1 MATIAQWAEGAR
13 LRTLPL
19 AIAPVLIG
27 TGAAFGAI
35 GGFSS
40 LIIGSVDPAD
50 RPELGIGTLLFRA
63 LLAVIVSLGLQIGSN
78 FANDYSDGIRGTDD
92 VRVGPQRLTA
102 SGAVPPGAVKRAAF
116 ISFGV
121 AALAGIVLVLVSQ
134 SWWFVPVGIL
144 AVLAAWFY
152 TGGGHP
158 YGYYALG
165 EVFVF
170 IFFGLVATLGT
181 TYVMIQQLPPA
192 AWAGAVAIGLFSCAV
207 LMVNNLRDI
216 PTDSEA
222 GKTTLAVLL
231 GDQRARAA
239 YTLLVAVPYLL
250 LLVPILSG
258 HPAAVLAALS
268 LVLAIGPLQ
277 TVLSGSQGTALI
289 PPIKNTG
296 LTALT
301 YSALLALGLAL

>member
-1 MATIAQWAEGAR
+1 MATIAQWVEGAR

-27 TGAAFGAI
+27 TGAAIGAM

-40 LIIGSVDPAD
+40 LIIGSVDPAE
-50 RPELGIGTLLFRA
+50 RPEVGIGTVLVRA

-102 SGAVPPGAVKRAAF
+102 SGAAPAAAVKRAAF
-116 ISFGV
+116 IAFGI
-121 AALAGIVLVLVSQ
+121 AALAGVILVLVSQ
-134 SWWFVPVGIL
+134 AWWFIPVGIL

-152 TGGGHP
+152 TGGSHP
-158 YGYYALG
+158 YGYYAMG

-181 TYVMIQQLPPA
+181 TYVMIERLPPA

-216 PTDSEA
+216 PTDAEA

-231 GDQRARAA
+231 GDAHSRTVYAVM
-239 YTLLVAVPYLL
+239 VAVPYLL
-250 LLVPILSG
+250 LLVPILTG
-258 HPAAVLAALS
+258 HPASVLTALS
-268 LVLAIGPLQ
+268 LVLAIAPLQ
-277 TVLSGSQGTALI
+277 TVLGGAEGTALI

-301 YSALLALGLAL
+301 YSALLALGLSL

>member
-1 MATIAQWAEGAR
+1 MATAAEWIEGAR

-19 AIAPVLIG
+19 SVAPVLIG
-27 TGAAFGAI
+27 TGAAFGAT

-40 LIIGSVDPAD
+40 LIIGSVHPDDAPAV
-50 RPELGIGTLLFRA
+50 GIGTLLFRA

-102 SGAVPPGAVKRAAF
+102 SGAAPPHVVKRAAF

-121 AALAGIVLVLVSQ
+121 AAAAGIVLILVAQ
-134 SWWFVPVGIL
+134 AWWFFPVGIL
-144 AVLAAWFY
+144 AVLAAWYY
-152 TGGGHP
+152 TGGTRP
-158 YGYYALG
+158 YGYMALG

-181 TYVMIQQLPPA
+181 TYVLVSQLTPA
-192 AWAGAVAIGLFSCAV
+192 AIAGAVAIGLFSCAV

-216 PTDSEA
+216 PTDTAA

-231 GDQRARAA
+231 GDQRARMV
-239 YTLLVAVPYLL
+239 YGIFVFVPYLL
-250 LLVPILSG
+250 LLVPILFG

-268 LVLAIGPLQ
+268 LVLAISPLQ
-277 TVLSGSQGTALI
+277 TVLGGAQGQNLI